1 LLDTSR
7 EDVPKVSGL
16 CPQTTRDSLDI
27 SLALQPIRQV
37 CFPYIKKEPQTIP
50 QLGSTGKYLVEQ
62 VGAFYNWPRI
72 IEKSLAKRSAPITYL
87 TYTDDKDNFKG
98 DHFRQKFIG
107 RFAANK
113 VYRIT
118 SNGNN
123 FK

>member
-1 LLDTSR
+1 MLDTSR

-16 CPQTTRDSLDI
+16 CPLKTSDSLDI
-27 SLALQPIRQV
+27 SVALQPIRQV
-37 CFPYIKKEPQTIP
+37 CFPYIKKEPRTIP

-72 IEKSLAKRSAPITYL
+72 IEKGLAKMNATITYL
-87 TYTDDKDNFKG
+87 TYEEDKDNFKG

-107 RFAANK
+107 RLAANK
-113 VYRIT
+113 VYRIA